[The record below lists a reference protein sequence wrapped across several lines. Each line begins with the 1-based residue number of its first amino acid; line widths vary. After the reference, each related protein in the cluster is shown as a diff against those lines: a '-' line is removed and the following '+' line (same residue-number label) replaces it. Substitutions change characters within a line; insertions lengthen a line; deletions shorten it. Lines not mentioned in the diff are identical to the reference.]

1 MRSIGTTPAGR
12 RAARRGEG
20 SMSETRQPMNPV
32 AKVAIFIAVKL
43 AVLSALTVVILRWK
57 GLI

>member
-1 MRSIGTTPAGR
+1 
-12 RAARRGEG
+12 
-20 SMSETRQPMNPV
+20 MSEPKPREPMNPV

>member
-1 MRSIGTTPAGR
+1 MDEPKKS
-12 RAARRGEG
+12 EG
-20 SMSETRQPMNPV
+20 MNPV

-43 AVLSALTVVILRWK
+43 VALSLLTVVILRWK

>member
-1 MRSIGTTPAGR
+1 
-12 RAARRGEG
+12 
-20 SMSETRQPMNPV
+20 MSETRQPMNPV

-43 AVLSALTVVILRWK
+43 VVLSLLTAAILRWK

>member
-1 MRSIGTTPAGR
+1 MDEQKK
-12 RAARRGEG
+12 EG
-20 SMSETRQPMNPV
+20 MNPV

-43 AVLSALTVVILRWK
+43 AVLSALTAAILRWK

>member
-1 MRSIGTTPAGR
+1 
-12 RAARRGEG
+12 
-20 SMSETRQPMNPV
+20 MSEPTKREPMNPV

-43 AVLSALTVVILRWK
+43 ALLSALTAVILRWK